1 MKVSDKHWVLKAVVE
16 AAPDTVFQ
24 HIVAMKQQ
32 EIRALGSDY
41 NDALTIEEVHLTITL
56 TGHWW
61 YQGIYTVH
69 SHPKGSQVTY
79 KVNNIAQ
86 VARTLAFLQRPLYV
100 KQMRQDF
107 EQMLHQIGHQIGCP
121 WMLEQASP
129 SLPQ

>member
-1 MKVSDKHWVLKAVVE
+1 MIVSDKHWVLKAVVE

-121 WMLEQASP
+121 WMLEQA
-129 SLPQ
+129 